1 MDRSLDLALVYR
13 KKWSLPSDLHIS
25 KLGRRTIINPP
36 QKCTQCAI
44 ALACAHTWTCTGS
57 NGNNDGD
64 DEEDEEDGQDS
75 EVTQRAA
82 SIQGARHESLEHS
95 LAKPEIQNLFSHEQK
110 SELESEVCY

>member
-13 KKWSLPSDLHIS
+13 KKRSLPSDLHIS

-36 QKCTQCAI
+36 QKRTRCAI
-44 ALACAHTWTCTGS
+44 ALARAHTRTCTGS
-57 NGNNDGD
+57 DGDNDGD

-95 LAKPEIQNLFSHEQK
+95 LAEPEIQNLFGHEQK
-110 SELESEVCY
+110 SDLEVRY